1 MKEMLMNRL
10 IAGVLAAALLAGPAF
25 AHTHLKFAVPADGST
40 VESAPAEFVLAFTEP
55 SRITA
60 LSVQKEGAAEQR
72 ISTLPAAAVAEARIV
87 APKLEDG
94 RYVLNY
100 RVVGADG
107 HVSSGKVSFTIGG
120 KAVAGAAPQADHTH
134 KH

>member
-1 MKEMLMNRL
+1 MNRL
-10 IAGVLAAALLAGPAF
+10 IVGGLAAALLAGQAF

-40 VESAPAEFVLAFTEP
+40 VESAPTEFVLAFTEP
-55 SRITA
+55 SRVTA
-60 LSVQKEGAAEQR
+60 LSIQKEGAPEQKVAA
-72 ISTLPAAAVAEARIV
+72 LPTAAAPEARIL
-87 APKLEDG
+87 APKLEEG

-107 HVSSGKVSFTIGG
+107 HVMSGKVTFTVGG
-120 KAVAGAAPQADHTH
+120 KAGAGAVPQADHGAH

>member
-1 MKEMLMNRL
+1 MNRL
-10 IAGVLAAALLAGPAF
+10 VAGVLGAALLAGPAF

-40 VESAPAEFVLAFTEP
+40 VESAPKQFVLAFTEP
-55 SRITA
+55 SRITM
-60 LSVQKEGAAEQR
+60 LSIQKEGAAEQK
-72 ISTLPAAAVAEARIV
+72 IAALPAAAVAEAKIP

-107 HVSSGKVSFTIGG
+107 HVMSGKVNFTIGG
-120 KAVAGAAPQADHTH
+120 KAVAGAAPQADSTH

>member
-1 MKEMLMNRL
+1 MTRL
-10 IAGVLAAALLAGPAF
+10 IAGALAAALFAGPAF

-40 VESAPAEFVLAFTEP
+40 VESAPSEFVLAFTEP

-60 LSVQKEGAAEQR
+60 LSIQKEGAAEQK
-72 ISTLPAAAVAEARIV
+72 IASLPAGAVAEAKIA
-87 APKLEDG
+87 APKLENG
-94 RYVLNY
+94 RYVLSY

-107 HVSSGKVSFTIGG
+107 HVTSGKVNFTIGG
-120 KAVAGAAPQADHTH
+120 KVVAGAAPQADHGTH